1 MTLIGAVYRQAK
13 RKAQIPFL
21 SSSLPAVFL
30 CGKKT
35 SKQPTGIQ
43 SKLQQPK
50 RLGLELGQ
58 QLSDGAGYCFSY
70 SASKHTLF
78 HVLGLP
84 NAKTTVLVF
93 DAAFLPTQSFIF
105 NSYPKYNVS
114 VVIDLRS
121 SCSEILR
128 ESRHRGCKQE
138 AVVR

>member
-13 RKAQIPFL
+13 GRRRYLFSPLA
-21 SSSLPAVFL
+21 SLL
-30 CGKKT
+30 CSFVAKKT

-58 QLSDGAGYCFSY
+58 QLSDGTGYRFSY

-78 HVLGLP
+78 HILGLP
-84 NAKTTVLVF
+84 NAKTTVLVY

-105 NSYPKYNVS
+105 YSYPKYNVS